1 MTTKNKTTVVKY
13 LMEHVKDRLEIEK
26 ELSYHGFDETRT
38 SYLLIFTTCKRSAMG
53 VQKIVV
59 KLYKMKRSVDVPCN
73 PSENEY
79 KFLKQ
84 LNYVLS
90 DIPQLV
96 IPRPIARLP
105 KINCIIMEWVDGI
118 SLQKL
123 MPLGGRF
130 SSEDEKRML
139 EAYFRNAGKAIGLI
153 QSRTY
158 GQNAGKAKP
167 YMDAKLRSIKKQV
180 QYSYLKN
187 YSKYVERA
195 LKCID
200 EAIPTISW
208 GKVGS
213 AWTHGDFVHSNVL
226 ITNEGKIAILDLA
239 ESRFD
244 SPYHDISR
252 FTVRT
257 MIDYGYVQHKYS
269 PRYLHGLNHNFLN
282 GYLRSFPHKI
292 SDDLLLLYDI
302 FNLLQFISFLYEP
315 CLRSFLSLRD
325 WYALFLLRKKCTQMR
340 PIGEPK

>member
-1 MTTKNKTTVVKY
+1 MITKNTTTVVKY
-13 LMEHVKDRLEIEK
+13 LMEHVKDRLEIEE

-38 SYLLIFTTCKRSAMG
+38 SYLFIFTTSKCSVMG
-53 VQKIVV
+53 VQKIVA

-73 PSENEY
+73 PSGNEY

-84 LNYVLS
+84 LNYVLF

-105 KINCIIMEWVDGI
+105 KINCIIIEWVDGI

-123 MPLGGRF
+123 MPAGGRF
-130 SSEDEKRML
+130 GSEDEKRML
-139 EAYFRNAGKAIGLI
+139 EAHFRNAGKAIGLI
-153 QSRTY
+153 QSRTH
-158 GQNAGKAKP
+158 GQNAGKAKS
-167 YMDAKLRSIKKQV
+167 YMDAKLRSIKKQA
-180 QYSYLKN
+180 QHSYLKN
-187 YSKYVERA
+187 YCKYIERA

-213 AWTHGDFVHSNVL
+213 AWTHGDFVCSNIL

-257 MIDYGYVQHKYS
+257 IIDYGYVWHKYS
-269 PRYLHGLNHNFLN
+269 SSYLHGLNHNFLN
-282 GYLRSFPHKI
+282 GYLSSFPHKI
-292 SDDLLLLYDI
+292 SDDLLVLYDI

-325 WYALFLLRKKCTQMR
+325 WYALFLLRKKCMQMC